1 MAAISW
7 CPALGNGSPHITTHK
22 QASSRG
28 WVRHRSCVTMRC
40 AEMREFALY
49 PSYLSIISGTGFYS
63 VKYAHSRYFV
73 VSIIMNE
80 KYLDVGLGL
89 AGSCFLVEHDFKSG
103 DRLML

>member
-1 MAAISW
+1 
-7 CPALGNGSPHITTHK
+7 
-22 QASSRG
+22 
-28 WVRHRSCVTMRC
+28 
-40 AEMREFALY
+40 MREFALY

-80 KYLDVGLGL
+80 KYLGAGLGWVL
-89 AGSCFLVEHDFKSG
+89 FLVEHDLKSG

>member
-7 CPALGNGSPHITTHK
+7 CPALGNGSPHITTQLHTSRRAAEGGSDIRPR
-22 QASSRG
+22 ASSPQL
-28 WVRHRSCVTMRC
+28 CDN
-40 AEMREFALY
+40 EMREFALY

-80 KYLDVGLGL
+80 KYLDAKLGL
-89 AGSCFLVEHDFKSG
+89 VFG
-103 DRLML
+103 